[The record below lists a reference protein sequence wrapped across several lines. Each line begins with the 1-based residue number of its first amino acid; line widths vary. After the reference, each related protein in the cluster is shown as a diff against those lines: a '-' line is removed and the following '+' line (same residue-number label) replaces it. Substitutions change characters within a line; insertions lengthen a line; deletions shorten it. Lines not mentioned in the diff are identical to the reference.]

1 MNNDLNEFKQVIL
14 KDVKLQEQS
23 ARRNIAHLGISVVQ
37 TLLIVL
43 VIFYM
48 ARSQGKAVEDLKDS
62 LHHSITRSDSI
73 SFHLLEIKENL
84 FKRDSLA
91 FNNDTSYKRIDE

>member
-1 MNNDLNEFKQVIL
+1 MSNDLNEFKGVIL
-14 KDVKLQEQS
+14 KDIKLQEQS
-23 ARRNIAHLGISVVQ
+23 ARRNIWHLAISAVQ
-37 TLLIVL
+37 TMLMLL

-48 ARSQGKAVEDLKDS
+48 FRNQGKAVEDLKYS
-62 LHHSITRSDSI
+62 LQKSITRSDSI

-91 FNNDTSYKRIDE
+91 FNNDTSYKRID